1 MHTSFVLPAISRKS
15 QIITHTHTVLAHLRD
30 DNRQMLHGISRHF
43 SQPQLVSESL
53 AGNSFYTSL

>member
-15 QIITHTHTVLAHLRD
+15 QIITHTALAHLRD